1 MWSKTFFNALD
12 KYKAFQKSKQEMESY
27 KRLPGIIRLFK
38 KRPKMITEEVVNTLC
53 NKYVNEFREAHDL
66 PSEIT
71 IKWQSWNVKDA
82 EAIFPVL
89 SFKTY
94 QHNCYFVTRLAFQDD
109 GSTIEWGCPY
119 PLAECG
125 LTGRTYEYGIHDD
138 ILNAKYNQFDEL
150 ITEIRKTIAPLY
162 DSEA

>member
-12 KYKAFQKSKQEMESY
+12 KYKAFQKSKQEMNSY

-38 KRPKMITEEVVNTLC
+38 KRPKMITEDVVNTLC
-53 NKYVNEFREAHDL
+53 NKYVNEFREAHEL

-71 IKWQSWNVKDA
+71 IKWQSWNVHNA
-82 EAIFPVL
+82 MAIFPVL

-94 QHNCYFVTRLAFQDD
+94 QHNCYFVTRLAFQED
-109 GSTIEWGCPY
+109 GTTIEWGCPY
-119 PLAECG
+119 PLSESG

-138 ILNAKYNQFDEL
+138 ILNAKYKQFDEL
-150 ITEIRKTIAPLY
+150 ITEIRKAIAPLY
-162 DSEA
+162 DSES